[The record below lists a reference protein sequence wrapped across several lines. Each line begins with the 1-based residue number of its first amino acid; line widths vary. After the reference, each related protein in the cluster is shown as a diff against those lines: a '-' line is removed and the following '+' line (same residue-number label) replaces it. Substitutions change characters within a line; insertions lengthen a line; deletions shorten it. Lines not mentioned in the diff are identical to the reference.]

1 MDMDAAIA
9 AARAFER
16 TSHEIPTSERCF
28 SAPVHAVGRRHPD
41 YPLGLARLDRPP
53 PALFVRGR
61 AGALPP
67 YSRCVA
73 VVGSRRASAEG
84 LRLASDLARGLAGEG
99 LCVVSG
105 LALGIDAAAH
115 QGAIDGGGDTIAVLA
130 SPVDEPTPR
139 RNHGLA
145 EGVLR
150 SGGWLISE
158 RPPGAEVK
166 PWEFPRRNRLV
177 AASVSLVIV
186 VEAGLRSGTM
196 STVEHA
202 LALGVDVAAVPGPAG
217 RPNCRGSNAL
227 LRRGAQ
233 WVESIDDV
241 LCCLG
246 HGVDAVRQGPVCDED
261 ERAVLDGFAER
272 SGSPGRWLAAS
283 ALPTD
288 AARGALGRLVSR
300 GILRRLPDGLIARV
314 L

>member
-1 MDMDAAIA
+1 MDLDAAIA

-16 TSHEIPTSERCF
+16 TSHKNPTSERRF
-28 SAPVHAVGRRHPD
+28 SVPVHAVARGQAE
-41 YPLGLARLDRPP
+41 YPPGLIRLDRPP

-61 AGALPP
+61 GEVLPP

-73 VVGSRRASAEG
+73 VIGSRRASAEG

-139 RNHGLA
+139 RNHSLA

-158 RPPGAEVK
+158 RPPAAEVK

-177 AASVSLVIV
+177 AASVALVVV

-202 LALGVDVAAVPGPAG
+202 LALGVDVAAVPGPAV
-217 RPNCRGSNAL
+217 RPSCRGSNAL

-246 HGVDAVRQGPVCDED
+246 RAADEARQGPVCDED
-261 ERAVLDGFAER
+261 ERAVLDGLAEC
-272 SGSPGRWLAAS
+272 SGSPGRWLSAS
-283 ALPTD
+283 SLPPD

-300 GILRRLPDGLIARV
+300 GILRRLPGGLIGRV

>member
-16 TSHEIPTSERCF
+16 TSHDNSGSVHRF
-28 SAPVHAVGRRHPD
+28 SVPVHAVGRADPE

-53 PALFVRGR
+53 PALFVQGKG
-61 AGALPP
+61 AALPP

-73 VVGSRRASAEG
+73 VIGSRRASSEG
-84 LRLASDLARGLAGEG
+84 LRLASDLARGLVGEG

-115 QGAIDGGGDTIAVLA
+115 QGAIDAGGDTIAVLA

-139 RNHGLA
+139 RNQGLA
-145 EGVLR
+145 EGVVR

-158 RPPGAEVK
+158 RPPGGEVK
-166 PWEFPRRNRLV
+166 PWEFRRRNRLV
-177 AASVSLVIV
+177 AASVALVVV

-202 LALGVDVAAVPGPAG
+202 LSLGIEVAAVPGPAV
-217 RPNCRGSNAL
+217 RPSCRGSNAL

-241 LCCLG
+241 LACLG
-246 HGVDAVRQGPVCDED
+246 RGAAAARHGPVYDED
-261 ERAVLDGFAER
+261 ERAVLDGLAECT
-272 SGSPGRWLAAS
+272 GSPGRWLEAS
-283 ALPTD
+283 ALPPTV
-288 AARGALGRLVSR
+288 ARAALGRLVSR
-300 GILRRLPDGLIARV
+300 GVLRRLSGGQIRRV